1 MAATRIL
8 VIGDT
13 HVRTWDEVHPRV
25 REAVA
30 EADVAVHCGDII
42 RMAVVEGL
50 RAAAKR
56 AVVVHGNSDPP
67 DVRRALPRRELFEVD
82 GVRIGVTH
90 PAWGAEEFEPQRL
103 LPDFSEDGKRT
114 ADVICYGHLHEPVN
128 ESHATDD
135 GAEVLFLNGGQPYPS
150 FLVRAT
156 MAWLVIEDGV
166 ARGEIVEVAP
176 AE

>member
-30 EADVAVHCGDII
+30 EADIAVHCGDIV
-42 RMAVVEGL
+42 RMDVVEGL

-56 AVVVHGNSDPP
+56 AVIVHGNSDPP
-67 DVRRALPRRELFEVD
+67 EVRQALPHRELFEVD

-103 LPDFSEDGKRT
+103 LPDFTEDGERT

-128 ESHATDD
+128 ESHD
-135 GAEVLFLNGGQPYPS
+135 GMLFLNGGQPYPS

-156 MAWLVIEDGV
+156 VAWLVIQDGV

>member
-30 EADVAVHCGDII
+30 EADVAVHCGDIV
-42 RMAVVEGL
+42 RMDVVEGL

-67 DVRRALPRRELFEVD
+67 DVRQALPRRELFEVD

-103 LPDFSEDGKRT
+103 LPDFTEHGERT

-128 ESHATDD
+128 ESHD
-135 GAEVLFLNGGQPYPS
+135 GVLFLNGGQAYPS

>member
-30 EADVAVHCGDII
+30 ETDIAVHCGDIV
-42 RMAVVEGL
+42 RMDVVEGL

-56 AVVVHGNSDPP
+56 AVIVHGNSDPP
-67 DVRRALPRRELFEVD
+67 EVRQALPHRELFEVD

-103 LPDFSEDGKRT
+103 LPDFTEDGERT

-128 ESHATDD
+128 ELHD
-135 GAEVLFLNGGQPYPS
+135 GVLFLNGGQSYPS

-156 MAWLVIEDGV
+156 MAWLVIEDGI

>member
-30 EADVAVHCGDII
+30 EADITVHCGDII
-42 RMAVVEGL
+42 RMDVVDGL

-56 AVVVHGNSDPP
+56 AVVVHGNSDPT
-67 DVRRALPRRELFEVD
+67 DVRRALPGRELFEVD

-103 LPDFSEDGKRT
+103 LPDFTEDGERM

-128 ESHATDD
+128 ESHD
-135 GAEVLFLNGGQPYPS
+135 GVLFLNGGQSYPS
-150 FLVRAT
+150 FLVPAT